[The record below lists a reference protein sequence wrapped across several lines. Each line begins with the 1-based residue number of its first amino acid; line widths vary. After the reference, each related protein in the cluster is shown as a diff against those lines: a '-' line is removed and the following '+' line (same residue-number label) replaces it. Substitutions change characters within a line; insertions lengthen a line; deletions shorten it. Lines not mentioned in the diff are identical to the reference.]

1 MFLPGRM
8 AAQVPC
14 NMLVTGKYLTK
25 WKLKCVCQ
33 VQVHTPKYYI
43 FDVQGFPPIDKTSME
58 VELQIT
64 VF

>member
-14 NMLVTGKYLTK
+14 NMLVTGNYLSK
-25 WKLKCVCQ
+25 CQ